1 MPFKG
6 VGVQVPSSALNNMD
20 TKSTFKKLEDGTID
34 ITAVIPWALVKKTID
49 EVIEEHVKDAAMP
62 GFRKG
67 KAPRKLVEDSLDK
80 GHIKEDVLRKLLPK
94 VYASAVK
101 EHKISPI
108 ISPKIHVQK
117 LDDEKNWEF
126 TAQTCEMPKIDLGK
140 YKDEVKK
147 VTSKSKIVVP
157 GKESTPASFEEI
169 TKTLL
174 ENVKITVPN
183 VILEQEVE
191 KLLAQTLDEIKRL
204 GLTLDQYLASTGKTI
219 ESLRE
224 GYRVKAANDVK
235 LEFILQQIASTE
247 NIKVEDNEINEAINT
262 AKTPEEK
269 QNLEQNRYLLASI
282 IRQQKTLDFLKNL

>member
-1 MPFKG
+1 
-6 VGVQVPSSALNNMD
+6 MD
-20 TKSTFKKLEDGTID
+20 IKSTIKKEEDGTID
-34 ITAVIPWALVKKTID
+34 IAVVLSWSLVKKTQE
-49 EVIEEHVKDAAMP
+49 EVIEEHVKDATLP

-67 KAPRKLVEDSLDK
+67 KAPRKLIEESLDK
-80 GHIKEDVLRKLLPK
+80 GHIKEDVLRKLLPQA
-94 VYASAVK
+94 YANAVK
-101 EHKISPI
+101 EHKITPI

-117 LDDEKNWEF
+117 LDDEKDWEF
-126 TAQTCEMPKIDLGK
+126 SAQTCEMPKIDLGK

-147 VTSKSKIVVP
+147 VTSKSKIEVP
-157 GKESTPASFEEI
+157 GKEKIAVSFEEI
-169 TKTLL
+169 TKSLL
-174 ENVKITVPN
+174 DSIKLSIPS

-224 GYRVKAANDVK
+224 GYRLKAVNDVK
-235 LEFILQQIASTE
+235 LEFILQEIAKAE
-247 NIKVEDNEINEAINT
+247 NIIVEDKEINEAVST

>member
-1 MPFKG
+1 
-6 VGVQVPSSALNNMD
+6 MD
-20 TKSTFKKLEDGTID
+20 IKSEIKKLEDGTID
-34 ITAVIPWALVKKTID
+34 ITVVLPWSIVKKTKD
-49 EVIEEHVKDAAMP
+49 EVIEEHVKDASLP

-67 KAPRKLVEDSLDK
+67 KAPRKLVEESLDS
-80 GHIKEDVLRKLLPK
+80 GHIREDVLRKLLPQA
-94 VYASAVK
+94 YAKAVS
-101 EHKISPI
+101 EHKITPI

-117 LDDEKNWEF
+117 IDDEKDWEF

-147 VTSKSKIVVP
+147 VTSKSKIEVP
-157 GKESTPASFEEI
+157 GKEKIAVSFEEI
-169 TKTLL
+169 TKSLL
-174 ENVKITVPN
+174 DSIKLSIPS

-224 GYRVKAANDVK
+224 GYRLKAVNDVK
-235 LEFILQQIASTE
+235 LEFILSEIAKAE
-247 NIKVEDNEINEAINT
+247 NIIVEDKEINEAVST

>member
-1 MPFKG
+1 
-6 VGVQVPSSALNNMD
+6 MD
-20 TKSTFKKLEDGTID
+20 IKSTIKKEEDGTID
-34 ITAVIPWALVKKTID
+34 IAVVLPWSLVKKTQE
-49 EVIEEHVKDAAMP
+49 EVIEEHVKDATLP

-67 KAPRKLVEDSLDK
+67 KAPRKLIEESLDK
-80 GHIKEDVLRKLLPK
+80 GHIKEDVLRKLLPQA
-94 VYASAVK
+94 YASAVK
-101 EHKISPI
+101 EHKITPI

-117 LDDEKNWEF
+117 LDDEKDWEF
-126 TAQTCEMPKIDLGK
+126 SAQTCEMPKIDLGK

-147 VTSKSKIVVP
+147 ITSKSKIEVP
-157 GKESTPASFEEI
+157 GKEKIAVSFEEI
-169 TKTLL
+169 TKSLL
-174 ENVKITVPN
+174 DSIKLSIPS

-224 GYRVKAANDVK
+224 GYRLKAVNDVK
-235 LEFILQQIASTE
+235 LEFILQEIAKAE
-247 NIKVEDNEINEAINT
+247 NIIVEDKEINEAVNT

>member
-1 MPFKG
+1 
-6 VGVQVPSSALNNMD
+6 MD
-20 TKSTFKKLEDGTID
+20 IKSTIKRLDDGTID
-34 ITAVIPWALVKKTID
+34 IAVVLSWSLVKKTQE
-49 EVIEEHVKDAAMP
+49 EVIEEHVKDASVP

-67 KAPRKLVEDSLDK
+67 KAPRKLIEESLDK
-80 GHIKEDVLRKLLPK
+80 GHIKEDVLRKLLPQA
-94 VYASAVK
+94 YANAVK
-101 EHKISPI
+101 EHKITPI

-117 LDDEKNWEF
+117 LDDEKDWEF
-126 TAQTCEMPKIDLGK
+126 SAQTCEMPKIDLGK

-147 VTSKSKIVVP
+147 VTSKSKIEVP
-157 GKESTPASFEEI
+157 GKEKIAVSFEEI
-169 TKTLL
+169 TKSLL
-174 ENVKITVPN
+174 DSIKLSIPS

-224 GYRVKAANDVK
+224 GYRLKAANDVK
-235 LEFILQQIASTE
+235 IEFILQEIAKAE
-247 NIKVEDNEINEAINT
+247 NIIVEDKEINEAVST

>member
-1 MPFKG
+1 
-6 VGVQVPSSALNNMD
+6 MD
-20 TKSTFKKLEDGTID
+20 TKSTFKRLEDGTID

-67 KAPRKLVEDSLDK
+67 KAPRKLVEESLDK
-80 GHIKEDVLRKLLPK
+80 GHIKEDVLRKLLPHA
-94 VYASAVK
+94 YAESVK

-117 LDDEKNWEF
+117 LDDDKDWEF

-140 YKDEVKK
+140 YKDEIKK

-157 GKESTPASFEEI
+157 GKENVPASFEEI
-169 TKTLL
+169 TKVLL
-174 ENVKITVPN
+174 ENVQITVPN

-224 GYRVKAANDVK
+224 GYRAKAANDVK
-235 LEFILQQIASTE
+235 LEFILQQIASSE
-247 NIKVEDNEINEAINT
+247 NIKVEDNEINEAVNT

>member
-1 MPFKG
+1 
-6 VGVQVPSSALNNMD
+6 MD
-20 TKSTFKKLEDGTID
+20 ITSTIKRLDDGTID
-34 ITAVIPWALVKKTID
+34 IAVVLPWSLVKKTQEEI
-49 EVIEEHVKDAAMP
+49 IEEHVKDASVP

-67 KAPRKLVEDSLDK
+67 KAPRKLIEESLDK
-80 GHIKEDVLRKLLPK
+80 GHIKEDVLRKLLLQA
-94 VYASAVK
+94 YANAVK
-101 EHKISPI
+101 EHKITPI

-117 LDDEKNWEF
+117 LDDEKDWEF
-126 TAQTCEMPKIDLGK
+126 SAQTCEMPKIDLGK

-147 VTSKSKIVVP
+147 VTSKSKIEVP
-157 GKESTPASFEEI
+157 GKEKIAVSFEEI
-169 TKTLL
+169 TKSLL
-174 ENVKITVPN
+174 DSIKLSIPS

-224 GYRVKAANDVK
+224 GYRLKAVNDVK
-235 LEFILQQIASTE
+235 LEFILSEIAKAE
-247 NIKVEDNEINEAINT
+247 NIIVEDKEINEAVST